1 MRKAI
6 GRTDR
11 GIIRDSN
18 QDQYAIVK
26 DENGLF
32 AVVCDGIGGHAGG
45 GKASSLVT
53 KFIKK
58 NFKNHPD
65 FNDYESIESYI
76 LELLEKAN
84 KNLIEHALD
93 KPELEGMG
101 TTLVGVYVSDS
112 FRVLINIGDSRCYG
126 VKDDQF
132 VLLSDDH
139 SYVNELVKLGKITE
153 NQAKVHPYRNMLTN
167 ALGISDTLHV
177 DISRIDEIY
186 PQYLLCSDGLH
197 GYVKEHVISDVLFSD
212 VSITK
217 KVEALI
223 KKANDV
229 GGFDNVTIVVVSDEG
244 QSL

>member
-18 QDQYAIVK
+18 QDQYAIIK

-45 GKASSLVT
+45 GKASNLVT

-58 NFKNHPD
+58 SFKNHPE
-65 FNDYESIESYI
+65 FIDYTSVKNYI

-84 KNLIEHALD
+84 QNLIKHAIEN
-93 KPELEGMG
+93 PQLEGMG
-101 TTLVGVYVSDS
+101 TTLVGVYISDS

-126 VKDDQF
+126 VKDDQLE
-132 VLLSDDH
+132 LLSDDH

-167 ALGISDTLHV
+167 ALGISDKLHV
-177 DISRIDEIY
+177 DISNIDEIY
-186 PQYLLCSDGLH
+186 QQYLLCSDGLH
-197 GYVKEHVISDVLFSD
+197 GYVKENSISDVLFSD
-212 VSITK
+212 FSITK
-217 KVEALI
+217 KVETLI